1 LNGKA
6 SLIIREAFCFCPCKD
21 RPGEFGHNGADESF
35 QALLVMNSDMGQGA
49 ALMANSDNRN
59 LVASKMM
66 RGIAKEYEWKYVQTR
81 GSFEELMLTAKLGGT
96 DAVLQ
101 RYDALKSSADAESRA
116 PEFLLNALGYESL
129 RNGKTDDAIRLFQKN
144 VAEFPESSNVYD
156 SLGEAFAA
164 AGMKDL
170 AIENYEKSI
179 KLDPKNQNGI
189 DRLKKLKE
197 QE

>member
-1 LNGKA
+1 
-6 SLIIREAFCFCPCKD
+6 
-21 RPGEFGHNGADESF
+21 
-35 QALLVMNSDMGQGA
+35 MNSNTGQGA
-49 ALMANSDNRN
+49 ALMAGSDNGN
-59 LVASKMM
+59 LVAAELLRS
-66 RGIAKEYEWKYVQTR
+66 IAKEYRWRYVRTR
-81 GSFEELMLTAKLGGT
+81 GPFEELMLTAKLGGT

-101 RYDALKSSADAESRA
+101 RYDALKSSADAESRP

-164 AGMKDL
+164 AGKKDL

-189 DRLKKLKE
+189 DRLKKLKD

>member
-1 LNGKA
+1 
-6 SLIIREAFCFCPCKD
+6 
-21 RPGEFGHNGADESF
+21 
-35 QALLVMNSDMGQGA
+35 
-49 ALMANSDNRN
+49 
-59 LVASKMM
+59 
-66 RGIAKEYEWKYVQTR
+66 
-81 GSFEELMLTAKLGGT
+81 MLTAKLGGT
-96 DAVLQ
+96 DAALQ
-101 RYDALKSSADAESRA
+101 RYDALKSSVDAESRP

-164 AGMKDL
+164 AGKKDL

-189 DRLKKLKE
+189 DRLKKLKD